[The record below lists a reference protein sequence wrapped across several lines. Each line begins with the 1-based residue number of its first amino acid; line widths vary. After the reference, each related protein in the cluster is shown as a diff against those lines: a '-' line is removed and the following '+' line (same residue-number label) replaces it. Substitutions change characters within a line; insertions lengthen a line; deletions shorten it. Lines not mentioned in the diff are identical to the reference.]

1 MHAALIS
8 IICPLFIQS
17 MLSRSFNS
25 NYAPVSNFYYG
36 SSRDL
41 HGSQGNVALS
51 VADGRSSGVPVL
63 RVSTFLIKCL
73 LKKKLEMSCNCI
85 FAICEIFIMF
95 DFIHYCND

>member
-8 IICPLFIQS
+8 VICPLFIQS

-25 NYAPVSNFYYG
+25 NYAPVSSFHYG

-51 VADGRSSGVPVL
+51 VADGRSSGVHIV
-63 RVSTFLIKCL
+63 RVSTYINRL
-73 LKKKLEMSCNCI
+73 LLVRNWKRHVIVPLKLHFCNCVI
-85 FAICEIFIMF
+85 LDCG
-95 DFIHYCND
+95 